1 MAALERIPPLVV
13 ASFLPHSLC
22 ALVIKYESVIHE
34 FDPYFNY
41 RVTQF
46 LSKNGI
52 YEFWNWFDD
61 RTWYPLGRVIGGTVY
76 PGLTL
81 TAGTIWWVLNSLNI
95 PLSVE
100 TVCVFTAPVF
110 SAFASWAT
118 YLLTKGS
125 GAGLTAAALLAMV
138 PSYISRS
145 VAGSYDNEAVA
156 IFALIFTFYLYI
168 KTLNTGSLFYATL
181 NAIAYFYMGRL
192 RIILHVC
199 SWGGYTFII
208 NLIPMNVLLCIVTGR
223 YSPRLYIAYAP
234 LVVLGTL
241 LAALV
246 PVVGFNAV
254 LTSEHFASFL
264 VFIIIHVVALVYYIK
279 GILSPKM
286 FKVAAT
292 LVVSIGLVVCLI
304 VVAVLMALV
313 ASSPTG
319 GWSGRS
325 LSLLD
330 PTYASKYIPIIA
342 SVSEHQPPTWPSYF
356 MDINV
361 LAFLVPAGIVA
372 CFSPLSDASS
382 FVVLYIVMSVYFSE
396 VMVRL
401 MLVLAPAACIMSGI
415 ARSQAFDVFTASIK
429 YQLGEM
435 SNSKDDPEDKT
446 STNNETK
453 DDASSA
459 KGEKVAKERPSKKGK
474 KKEREPADK
483 PSVKS
488 KIVKKR
494 ALGLPLETS
503 IVALLLLI
511 MLGAFSFLCDS
522 LCLGSCRSIL
532 SSINSSDIAISRWPT
547 CL

>member
-138 PSYISRS
+138 S
-145 VAGSYDNEAVA
+145 
-156 IFALIFTFYLYI
+156 
-168 KTLNTGSLFYATL
+168 LNTRTSCLFLLISSCFVFYCHVFGIGASFSGICYKSLIIIDITAFKSS
-181 NAIAYFYMGRL
+181 
-192 RIILHVC
+192 IILNRPLVTSEEAPIMFHMVTTNIDNPQFVLYYIESLAPTVC
-199 SWGGYTFII
+199 
-208 NLIPMNVLLCIVTGR
+208 M
-223 YSPRLYIAYAP
+223 RLQ
-234 LVVLGTL
+234 VVLGTL